1 MKTIELVN
9 ATESLAKYADKLGN
23 EPVILT
29 SGGKPVAALVSL
41 ENVDLETISLST
53 NPQFVELI
61 EQARARHKHE
71 GGISAEEMRRRLNL
85 E

>member
-1 MKTIELVN
+1 VVG
-9 ATESLAKYADKLGN
+9 D

-41 ENVDLETISLST
+41 ENVDLETIALST
-53 NPQFVELI
+53 SPRFMEMI
-61 EQARARHKHE
+61 ERSRKQPKE
-71 GGISAEEMRRRLNL
+71 NGGVSAEEMRRRLNL